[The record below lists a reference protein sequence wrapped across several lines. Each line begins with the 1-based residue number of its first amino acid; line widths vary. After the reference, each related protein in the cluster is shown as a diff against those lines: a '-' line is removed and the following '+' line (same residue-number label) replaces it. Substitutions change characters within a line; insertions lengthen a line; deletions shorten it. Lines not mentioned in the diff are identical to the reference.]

1 MHLQQSQKI
10 YNKVATETNI
20 SVPSSNPFVVLN
32 GPEQEEVHPGDREV
46 DAVSGVGVGREVR
59 APDFP
64 GFRVDLD
71 AVVDEDFVPV
81 PGEGH
86 VLPSGEDTPDG
97 SSGLLGPDGSDL
109 GINIIYL

>member
-1 MHLQQSQKI
+1 M
-10 YNKVATETNI
+10 
-20 SVPSSNPFVVLN
+20 SVQSSNPFVVLN

-46 DAVSGVGVGREVR
+46 DAVSGIGVGREVR

-71 AVVDEDFVPV
+71 AVVNEDFVPV